1 MEEVIRI
8 WKECGVHEA
17 EFHFD
22 CGGDSM
28 NETHWLF
35 LNSNGERIKTSKN
48 LSVIESQLERDVY
61 DRIQFYEASD
71 GHYLGEAGTVNVTL
85 NDEGNDFD
93 MYKSST
99 EQWSE
104 TLSVDQ
110 EIDISEELGRI
121 LHKKVESIVSVDG
134 WSMTRGLGE
143 TERNYKV
150 DCIISDREE
159 ELISE
164 FESRLIKMAK
174 TDPYVCNIV
183 IARESFLEE
192 HSENDIECGS
202 NDPDRW
208 EFNADWQKWSDEPAF
223 TKAIVR
229 FRNEFY
235 VNKPSNN

>member
-1 MEEVIRI
+1 MKEIIRI

-28 NETHWLF
+28 NETSWVF
-35 LNSNGERIKTSKN
+35 LDSKGETIDSSS
-48 LSVIESQLERDVY
+48 LSVVESQLESDVY
-61 DRIQFYEASD
+61 DNIQFYETSD
-71 GHYLGEAGTVNVTL
+71 GHYLGESGTVNVTL
-85 NDEGNDFD
+85 NDEENDFD

-110 EIDISEELGRI
+110 EIDISEELGVL
-121 LHKKVESIVSVDG
+121 LHKKIDSIVSVDG
-134 WSMTRGLGE
+134 WGIRSGLGE
-143 TERNYKV
+143 TERNYKE
-150 DCIISDREE
+150 DCIITDREE

-164 FESRLIKMAK
+164 FESRLIRMAK
-174 TDPYVCNIV
+174 ADPNVCTLS
-183 IARESFLEE
+183 IAIDTFSGEDYED
-192 HSENDIECGS
+192 DIDYANE
-202 NDPDRW
+202 DPDRW
-208 EFNADWQKWSDEPAF
+208 EFNAERQKWSDESAP
-223 TKAIVR
+223 TKATVV